1 MGVFISASNTSYIN
15 IIERG
20 ISLLLVIKNSSSK
33 MRPFEFYVV
42 DKLIIYVVV
51 CKALKLILG
60 FAFIVFIR
68 GPPCWFEFQISD

>member
-1 MGVFISASNTSYIN
+1 MSVFITASDTSIN
-15 IIERG
+15 IIKY
-20 ISLLLVIKNSSSK
+20 LQLVTRNSSSK
-33 MRPFEFYVV
+33 LRSFEFYPV

-68 GPPCWFEFQISD
+68 GPPCGFEFQISD

>member
-1 MGVFISASNTSYIN
+1 MDAFVSASNNPYIS
-15 IIERG
+15 
-20 ISLLLVIKNSSSK
+20 SLQLVTRNSGSK
-33 MRPFEFYVV
+33 LRSFEFYVV

>member
-1 MGVFISASNTSYIN
+1 MDAFVSASNKSYIS
-15 IIERG
+15 
-20 ISLLLVIKNSSSK
+20 SLQLVTRNSSSK
-33 MRPFEFYVV
+33 MRSFKSYIV

-68 GPPCWFEFQISD
+68 GPPC

>member
-33 MRPFEFYVV
+33 MRPFAFYIVN
-42 DKLIIYVVV
+42 KLIIYVAV

>member
-1 MGVFISASNTSYIN
+1 MGVFISASNTSYIS
-15 IIERG
+15 IIKYR
-20 ISLLLVIKNSSSK
+20 ISLQLVARNSSSK
-33 MRPFEFYVV
+33 MRPFEFYIV

>member
-1 MGVFISASNTSYIN
+1 MDAFVSASNNPYIS
-15 IIERG
+15 
-20 ISLLLVIKNSSSK
+20 SLQLVTRNSSSK
-33 MRPFEFYVV
+33 MRPFEFYIVA
-42 DKLIIYVVV
+42 KLIIYVV